1 MPLSPEDVGDTSRR
15 EGGGGGLGRQIRAR
29 KHKGMQDPHDNLTP
43 KQVKTLTALLAGR
56 TVEAAAKEVGVNPAT
71 VHRWLNDEAFKAARD
86 AGQRELAEM
95 GLSLLLSLVRNAVA
109 VQAAH
114 LQEHTRVQIRQ
125 RASEF
130 VIEHALKWIE
140 LEDLRDELERLKAL
154 VHDRLGDESPEL

>member
-1 MPLSPEDVGDTSRR
+1 
-15 EGGGGGLGRQIRAR
+15 
-29 KHKGMQDPHDNLTP
+29 MQDSADNLTP
-43 KQVKTLTALLAGR
+43 KQVKALTALLSGR
-56 TVEAAAKEVGVNPAT
+56 TVEATAKEVGVNPAT
-71 VHRWLNDEAFKAARD
+71 VHRWLGEPAFKAARD
-86 AGQRELAEM
+86 AGQRELAEL

-140 LEDLRDELERLKAL
+140 LEDMKAQIDALMARMAELETR
-154 VHDRLGDESPEL
+154 RE